1 MKVIRVMSDNI
12 LLTLSPLRNHAPQ
25 FDKIREEDYKPA
37 TLVAIAEA
45 RANVDRIINNP
56 DAPTFDNTIAALE
69 TSSET
74 LACVAGIFY
83 NQLSA
88 AGTDGLQALAEE
100 IGPVQAN
107 FSSDIVL
114 NNGLF
119 ARIKSV
125 YDARATLTLST
136 EQKTLLEDSYKNFV
150 RGGALLDAIKKAE
163 LRKINEAMSTLGP
176 IFANNVKKSAEAF
189 ELWIGDPSDLEGLP
203 SSVIEGAQQEAS
215 EKGQS
220 NKWLFTLDYP
230 SFGPFI
236 TYSKRRDLREKIW
249 RANSNKAYGDAFDNS
264 ANLLKIVELRH
275 ARAQLLGYK
284 THADY
289 VLERR
294 MAETPETVMAF
305 LHKLRDLYKVGALKD
320 LDAIKSFAKDD
331 GVTDLKP
338 WDVGYYSE
346 KLREKMYAFSAEDFR
361 PYFPLDKVLE
371 GTFHHFSKLFG
382 LKFTPANDLPVWHND
397 VTVYDVTD
405 ATTGQF
411 VGTLYADFY
420 PRTGKKP
427 GAWMTSYRDQ
437 GLFRGKVERPITAI
451 VCNFTKP
458 TGDKQSLLTHDEVLT
473 LFHEM
478 GHATHG
484 LLASGTY
491 PSQTGTNVLWDFVE
505 LPSQVQENW
514 LYEAETLNSFAAHF
528 ETGAKIPAELI
539 QKLRAAKNFMSG
551 WMGLRQMG
559 MSILDMLWHT
569 TDPSMISDIIAF
581 EDEAMKGA
589 ALFPRY
595 GGPLSVSFNH
605 IFAGGY
611 SAGYYSYK
619 WAEVL
624 DADTFEAFLE
634 NGLYDV
640 ETAKKYRS
648 EVLEK
653 GGSQHPAILYRNFR
667 GRDADPNA
675 LLRRE
680 GLVEASEQE

>member
-1 MKVIRVMSDNI
+1 MKVIPLMSDNI
-12 LLTLSPLRNHAPQ
+12 LLQLSPLRNHVPQ
-25 FDKIREEDYKPA
+25 FDKIREEDFKPA
-37 TLVAIAEA
+37 TLAAIAEA
-45 RANVDRIINNP
+45 RANIDAIINDP
-56 DAPTFDNTIAALE
+56 APATFENIIVALE

-74 LACVAGIFY
+74 LGSVTGIFY

-107 FSSDIVL
+107 FGSDIIL
-114 NNGLF
+114 NDKLF
-119 ARIKSV
+119 AKVKAV
-125 YDARATLTLST
+125 YDGRGSLTLTT
-136 EQKTLLEDSYKNFV
+136 EQQTLLDDTYKNFV
-150 RGGALLDAIKKAE
+150 RGGALLDDAKKAE

-189 ELWIGDPSDLEGLP
+189 ELWIDNEADLAGLP
-203 SSVIEGAQQEAS
+203 LTATESAKQEAV
-215 EKGQS
+215 EKGQPD
-220 NKWLFTLDYP
+220 KWLITLDYP

-236 TYSKRRDLREKIW
+236 TYSSRRDLREKIW
-249 RANSNKAYGDAFDNS
+249 KANSNKAFGGEFDNT

-275 ARAQLLGYK
+275 QRAQLLGYD
-284 THADY
+284 THAQY

-294 MAETPETVMAF
+294 MAEKPERVMEF
-305 LHKLRDLYKVGALKD
+305 LTELRDLYKVGALKD
-320 LDAIKSFAKDD
+320 LEALKSFAAKD
-331 GVTDLKP
+331 GVVDLKP

-346 KLREKMYAFSAEDFR
+346 KLREEMYHFSGEDFR
-361 PYFPLDKVLE
+361 PYFPLDKVLK
-371 GTFHHFSKLFG
+371 GTFDHFSKLFG
-382 LKFTPANDLPVWHND
+382 LKFTAATDLPVWHED
-397 VTVYDVTD
+397 VTAYDVTD
-405 ATTGQF
+405 VESGAF

-420 PRTGKKP
+420 PRAGKKP

-437 GLFRGKVERPITAI
+437 GLFRGKVERPVTAI

-528 ETGAKIPAELI
+528 ETGEKIPAVLI
-539 QKLRAAKNFMSG
+539 EKLRAAKNFMSG

-569 TDPSMISDIIAF
+569 ADPTMISDVIAF

-634 NGLYDV
+634 AGLYDAA
-640 ETAKKYRS
+640 TAQRYRKQ
-648 EVLEK
+648 VLER
-653 GGSQHPAILYRNFR
+653 GGSEHPSVLYRRFR

-680 GLVEASEQE
+680 GLVSDDRVS

>member
-1 MKVIRVMSDNI
+1 MSDNI
-12 LLTLSPLRNHAPQ
+12 LLQLSPLRNHVPQ
-25 FDKIREEDYKPA
+25 FDKIREEDFKSA
-37 TLVAIAEA
+37 TLSAIADA
-45 RANVDRIINNP
+45 RTNIDKIINNA
-56 DAPTFDNTIAALE
+56 DAPNFDNTIVALE

-74 LACVAGIFY
+74 LGSVAGIFY

-107 FSSDIVL
+107 FGSDIIL
-114 NNGLF
+114 NSQLF
-119 ARIKSV
+119 ARVKTV
-125 YDARATLTLST
+125 YDSSHHLNLSI
-136 EQKTLLEDSYKNFV
+136 EQTTLLEDTYKNFV
-150 RGGALLDAIKKAE
+150 RGGALLDDNKKAE

-176 IFANNVKKSAEAF
+176 IFANHVKKSSEAF
-189 ELWIGDPSDLEGLP
+189 ELWIEDEADLAGLP
-203 SSVIEGAQQEAS
+203 QTAIDSARQEAS
-215 EKGQS
+215 EKGQP
-220 NKWLFTLDYP
+220 NKWLITLDYP
-230 SFGPFI
+230 SFGPFM
-236 TYSKRRDLREKIW
+236 TYSTQRPLRESVWK
-249 RANSNKAYGDAFDNS
+249 ANSNKAFGGEFDNT
-264 ANLLKIVELRH
+264 ATLLKIVELRH

-305 LHKLRDLYKVGALKD
+305 LKKLRDLYKVGALKD
-320 LDAIKSFAKDD
+320 LEAIKSFAAND

-361 PYFPLDKVLE
+361 PYFPLDKVLK
-371 GTFHHFSKLFG
+371 GTFDHFSKLFG
-382 LKFTPANDLPVWHND
+382 LKFTPATDLPVWHED
-397 VTVYDVTD
+397 VTAYDVSD
-405 ATTGQF
+405 VKTGIF

-437 GLFRGKVERPITAI
+437 GLFRGKVERPVTAI

-458 TGDKQSLLTHDEVLT
+458 MGDNQSLLTHDEVLT

-505 LPSQVQENW
+505 LPSQIQENW

-528 ETGAKIPAELI
+528 ETGEKIPSELI
-539 QKLRAAKNFMSG
+539 EKLRSAKNFMSG

-569 TDPSMISDIIAF
+569 TDPTLISDVIAF

-595 GGPLSVSFNH
+595 GGAMSVSFNH

-624 DADTFEAFLE
+624 DADAFEAFLE
-634 NGLYDV
+634 AGLYHS
-640 ETAKKYRS
+640 ETAERYRK
-648 EVLEK
+648 EVLER
-653 GGSQHPAILYRNFR
+653 GGSEHPAVLYRRFR

-680 GLVEASEQE
+680 GLIA